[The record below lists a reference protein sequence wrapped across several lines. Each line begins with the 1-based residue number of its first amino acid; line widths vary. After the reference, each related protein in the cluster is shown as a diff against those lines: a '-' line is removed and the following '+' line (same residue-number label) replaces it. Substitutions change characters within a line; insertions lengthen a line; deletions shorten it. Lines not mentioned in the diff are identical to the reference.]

1 MQEQLD
7 AHENFEVLSDGTM
20 KFDDFIAFR
29 SIILRQMLRKFN
41 SDKERLAVQA
51 IDFLKKNEER
61 NYVTNYLEMTS
72 KYSQALME
80 MTDAACKHLEFDR
93 ANFAGTVQSINK
105 SKELAAKMQ
114 KAESEVKALHVQQN
128 AEFTGTKEDALNC
141 FKYRAGQEMQMIQRL
156 KY

>member
-1 MQEQLD
+1 MLAMQEQLD

-72 KYSQALME
+72 KYA
-80 MTDAACKHLEFDR
+80 
-93 ANFAGTVQSINK
+93 
-105 SKELAAKMQ
+105 
-114 KAESEVKALHVQQN
+114 
-128 AEFTGTKEDALNC
+128 
-141 FKYRAGQEMQMIQRL
+141 
-156 KY
+156 